1 MARKNN
7 KNKQKRIVRAKRA
20 VRAHTPLT
28 PAQIVAHLR
37 AAICTHVGTINRRID
52 HNGNHHSMAAII
64 AAFGAD
70 ASTLASY
77 LALGQTL
84 GVHPAGSS
92 GQCYTS
98 GQ

>member
-1 MARKNN
+1 MAHQNN

-20 VRAHTPLT
+20 LRAHTPLST
-28 PAQIVAHLR
+28 AQVVAHIR
-37 AAICTHVGTINRRID
+37 ATICTHVGSINRRID
-52 HNGNHHSMAAII
+52 HNPNQHSMAAII
-64 AAFGAD
+64 AAFGSD
-70 ASTLASY
+70 ASALGSY